1 MYCVNGDTKKQKT
14 TRVVIVKLCK
24 IVIMKIY
31 TVNETQ
37 GLAHSGEARSYENKV
52 GRAKHNRRAKLQ
64 HITDAKPLEFMAI
77 AKREAFKEAR
87 SEAQRNE
94 RRAKRK

>member
-1 MYCVNGDTKKQKT
+1 M
-14 TRVVIVKLCK
+14 KLMRHITGVDFSEVSSSNAK
-24 IVIMKIY
+24 
-31 TVNETQ
+31 
-37 GLAHSGEARSYENKV
+37 SYENKV

-64 HITDAKPLEFMAI
+64 HITDAKPFEFLAI

>member
-1 MYCVNGDTKKQKT
+1 M
-14 TRVVIVKLCK
+14 RLFREI
-24 IVIMKIY
+24 
-31 TVNETQ
+31 Q
-37 GLAHSGEARSYENKV
+37 GADIQERSTSEARSYDNKT

-64 HITDAKPLEFMAI
+64 HITDAKPLEFLAI

>member
-1 MYCVNGDTKKQKT
+1 M
-14 TRVVIVKLCK
+14 KLFRHIEGVDFSEVSSSNAK
-24 IVIMKIY
+24 
-31 TVNETQ
+31 
-37 GLAHSGEARSYENKV
+37 SYENKV

-64 HITDAKPLEFMAI
+64 HITDAKPLEFLAI

-87 SEAQRNE
+87 REERREE

>member
-1 MYCVNGDTKKQKT
+1 
-14 TRVVIVKLCK
+14 
-24 IVIMKIY
+24 MKIY

-37 GLAHSGEARSYENKV
+37 GLAHSGEVRSHDNKV

>member
-1 MYCVNGDTKKQKT
+1 MRIVTGELCLKSKVMKNQFNSIEITERVYGGEIDLRTSKLVKVSYSQKSRT
-14 TRVVIVKLCK
+14 SSRKAR
-24 IVIMKIY
+24 IMEV
-31 TVNETQ
+31 TN
-37 GLAHSGEARSYENKV
+37 N
-52 GRAKHNRRAKLQ
+52 
-64 HITDAKPLEFMAI
+64 KPLEFMAL

>member
-1 MYCVNGDTKKQKT
+1 MRLSRYITGVKIDSDTRINEKSYSHV
-14 TRVVIVKLCK
+14 RS
-24 IVIMKIY
+24 Y
-31 TVNETQ
+31 RNET
-37 GLAHSGEARSYENKV
+37 

-64 HITDAKPLEFMAI
+64 HATDAKPLEFMAL

>member
-1 MYCVNGDTKKQKT
+1 MRLSRHITGLKIDSDTRSNEKSYSHVRSYK
-14 TRVVIVKLCK
+14 
-24 IVIMKIY
+24 
-31 TVNETQ
+31 NET
-37 GLAHSGEARSYENKV
+37 

-87 SEAQRNE
+87 SEAQRND

>member
-1 MYCVNGDTKKQKT
+1 M
-14 TRVVIVKLCK
+14 KLMTHIK
-24 IVIMKIY
+24 GASIDY
-31 TVNETQ
+31 RTQ
-37 GLAHSGEARSYENKV
+37 SEARSYRNET
-52 GRAKHNRRAKLQ
+52 GRAKHNRRARLQ
-64 HITDAKPLEFMAI
+64 YVADVKPLEFMAI

>member
-1 MYCVNGDTKKQKT
+1 
-14 TRVVIVKLCK
+14 
-24 IVIMKIY
+24 MKIY

-37 GLAHSGEARSYENKV
+37 GQSYTGEVRSHDNKV

-64 HITDAKPLEFMAI
+64 HITDAKPLEFLAL

-87 SEAQRNE
+87 SEARREE

>member
-1 MYCVNGDTKKQKT
+1 MKLMRQITGLKIDSDT
-14 TRVVIVKLCK
+14 RS
-24 IVIMKIY
+24 
-31 TVNETQ
+31 NEKS
-37 GLAHSGEARSYENKV
+37 HSYARSYRNET

-64 HITDAKPLEFMAI
+64 HITDAKPLEFLAI

-94 RRAKRK
+94 RRAKRR

>member
-1 MYCVNGDTKKQKT
+1 MRLFREIQGKE
-14 TRVVIVKLCK
+14 
-24 IVIMKIY
+24 MKERS
-31 TVNETQ
+31 T
-37 GLAHSGEARSYENKV
+37 SEARSYRNET

-64 HITDAKPLEFMAI
+64 HVTDAKPLEFMAL

>member
-1 MYCVNGDTKKQKT
+1 MRLFRHIEGYRIADGYFINDKNT
-14 TRVVIVKLCK
+14 T
-24 IVIMKIY
+24 
-31 TVNETQ
+31 
-37 GLAHSGEARSYENKV
+37 EARSYDNKV
-52 GRAKHNRRAKLQ
+52 NKAKHNRRAKLQ

-87 SEAQRNE
+87 SEAQRND

>member
-1 MYCVNGDTKKQKT
+1 MYCVQRDTKKQKT

-37 GLAHSGEARSYENKV
+37 GQAYSGEARSHDNKV
-52 GRAKHNRRAKLQ
+52 GRAKHNRCAKLQ

-77 AKREAFKEAR
+77 AKREAFKESR

>member
-1 MYCVNGDTKKQKT
+1 MRLFRHIKKIKVCDGFFVDDKNT
-14 TRVVIVKLCK
+14 T
-24 IVIMKIY
+24 
-31 TVNETQ
+31 
-37 GLAHSGEARSYENKV
+37 EARSYDNKA

-64 HITDAKPLEFMAI
+64 HITDAKPLEFLAI

>member
-1 MYCVNGDTKKQKT
+1 M
-14 TRVVIVKLCK
+14 RLFREI
-24 IVIMKIY
+24 
-31 TVNETQ
+31 Q
-37 GLAHSGEARSYENKV
+37 GADIQERSTSEARSYDNKT

-64 HITDAKPLEFMAI
+64 HITDAKPLEFLAI

-94 RRAKRK
+94 RRAKRR

>member
-1 MYCVNGDTKKQKT
+1 M

-24 IVIMKIY
+24 IVIMRLFRHIKG
-31 TVNETQ
+31 VDF
-37 GLAHSGEARSYENKV
+37 SEASSTEVRSYDNKV
-52 GRAKHNRRAKLQ
+52 NKAKHNRRAKLQ
-64 HITDAKPLEFMAI
+64 HITDAKPLEFMAL

-87 SEAQRNE
+87 SEAQRND

>member
-1 MYCVNGDTKKQKT
+1 M
-14 TRVVIVKLCK
+14 R
-24 IVIMKIY
+24 IY
-31 TVNETQ
+31 TTNETQ
-37 GLAHSGEARSYENKV
+37 GQAYSGEVRSHDNKV
-52 GRAKHNRRAKLQ
+52 GKAKHNRRAKLQ
-64 HITDAKPLEFMAI
+64 HITDAKPLEFLAI

>member
-1 MYCVNGDTKKQKT
+1 M
-14 TRVVIVKLCK
+14 R
-24 IVIMKIY
+24 IY
-31 TVNETQ
+31 TVNEKQ
-37 GLAHSGEARSYENKV
+37 GQVYSGEVRSHDNKT

-64 HITDAKPLEFMAI
+64 HITDAKPLEFLAI